1 MLRQYETGTTDT
13 VKVFSGLEVEH
24 TPAFGKQTL
33 FLATNEL
40 TFDQIQ
46 ELAVKV
52 NAEAIYYGA
61 NRTFMHNIGTQVA
74 QMMKFL
80 DMCYYVTI
88 DYQYNL
94 HDEVKKRFSAVWNKD
109 KFIPFCSVI
118 FENSDEDS
126 NLCFKIDDIDFDKT
140 NHKQQVKKNM
150 KPFEELFF
158 EVGAEILKNMDGWM
172 AVNPAKSVQNMRKK
186 LKAAISDIRAGGNI
200 KKLNKLKTFRNSAI
214 LRRAG
219 SGADGDLKINGF

>member
-80 DMCYYVTI
+80 DMGYYVTI

-140 NHKQQVKKNM
+140 NPGVWTMSMADFKKKAGFTSWNDYKKD
-150 KPFEELFF
+150 KPMEDDKWL
-158 EVGAEILKNMDGWM
+158 
-172 AVNPAKSVQNMRKK
+172 MRIPHTSNEKK
-186 LKAAISDIRAGGNI
+186 H
-200 KKLNKLKTFRNSAI
+200 
-214 LRRAG
+214 
-219 SGADGDLKINGF
+219 